1 MNFRQLK
8 ILWLKTGPL
17 YPLDTGGKIRTYN
30 MLKELKKMHHITYL
44 SQISI
49 GTEKETTKNA
59 AEYCQEAIRIPWEET
74 SKDNYK
80 LYIELFQNMLF
91 SDLPYAVQKYQS
103 LEMQEYIER
112 LDCPGNYDI
121 IICDFLIPSVN
132 IKKPLATPSLLFQ
145 HNVESLIWKRRYDNA
160 KGIKRGYLYNQWK
173 RMEQYEK
180 KGCLLFDG
188 VATVSMNDSN
198 ILKKEFGLANV
209 IGDVP
214 TGVDI
219 SYFKPIEAAKRHGSI
234 VFSGSMD
241 WDPNEDAVLYF
252 MKEIYPLIKKKA
264 PYASFTVVG
273 RNPSQRLKSLNK
285 LDSSINITG
294 TVEDVRPYLTES
306 EVYVVPL
313 RIGGGTR
320 IKIFEAMA
328 MALPV
333 VSTSI
338 GAEGLSVKNGEN
350 ILLSDQPEEFAD
362 NVIKLLQDQKN
373 REEIGEKALTLIQ
386 KRFSWGAVTE
396 VFETLCQ
403 HIIKERKAN

>member
-17 YPLDTGGKIRTYN
+17 HPLDTGGKIRTYN
-30 MLKELKKMHHITYL
+30 MLKELKKKHHITYIAL
-44 SQISI
+44 APL
-49 GTEKETTKNA
+49 ETKDENKQKA
-59 AEYCQEAIRIPWEET
+59 VEYCQEAIWIPWEET

-333 VSTSI
+333 VSTPI

>member
-1 MNFRQLK
+1 MNSRQLR
-8 ILWLKTGPL
+8 ILWVKTGPL
-17 YPLDTGGKIRTYN
+17 HPLDTGGKIRTYN
-30 MLKELKKMHHITYL
+30 MLKELKKRHHITYL
-44 SQISI
+44 ALAPLEAKDENKQ
-49 GTEKETTKNA
+49 KA
-59 AEYCQEAIRIPWEET
+59 VEYCHEAIWIPWEET
-74 SKDNYK
+74 NKSGYHF
-80 LYIELFQNMLF
+80 YVELLQNALF
-91 SDLPYAVQKYQS
+91 SDLPYALQKYQF
-103 LEMQEYIER
+103 LEMENYIKRFDSSE
-112 LDCPGNYDI
+112 DYDI

-173 RMEQYEK
+173 RMEHYEK

-188 VATVSMNDSN
+188 VATVSMNDSD
-198 ILKKEFGLANV
+198 ILKKEFGLTNI

-214 TGVDI
+214 TGVDT
-219 SYFKPIEAAKRHGSI
+219 SYFRPIEAAKRSGSI

-252 MKEIYPLIKKKA
+252 VKEIYPLIKKKA
-264 PYASFTVVG
+264 PYASFTIVG
-273 RNPSQRLKSLNK
+273 RNPSQRLRLLNK
-285 LDSSINITG
+285 TDSSINITG
-294 TVEDVRPYLTES
+294 TVEDVRPYLAES

-333 VSTSI
+333 VSTPI
-338 GAEGLSVKNGEN
+338 GAEGLSVKNCEN

-362 NVIKLLQDQKN
+362 NVIKLLEDQKN
-373 REEIGEKALTLIQ
+373 REEIGRKALALIQ

-396 VFETLCQ
+396 VFESHCQ
-403 HIIKERKAN
+403 YVIKER

>member
-1 MNFRQLK
+1 
-8 ILWLKTGPL
+8 
-17 YPLDTGGKIRTYN
+17 
-30 MLKELKKMHHITYL
+30 
-44 SQISI
+44 
-49 GTEKETTKNA
+49 
-59 AEYCQEAIRIPWEET
+59 
-74 SKDNYK
+74 
-80 LYIELFQNMLF
+80 MLF

-333 VSTSI
+333 VSTPI

>member
-59 AEYCQEAIRIPWEET
+59 AEYCQEAIWIPWEET

-112 LDCPGNYDI
+112 LDCSGNYDI

-132 IKKPLATPSLLFQ
+132 IKKKLATPSVLFQ

-160 KGIKRGYLYNQWK
+160 KGIKRVYLYNQRK
-173 RMEQYEK
+173 RMEQYEQ
-180 KGCLLFDG
+180 KGCMLFDG
-188 VATVSMNDSN
+188 VATVSVNDSD
-198 ILKKEFGLANV
+198 ILKEEFGLTNI

-214 TGVDI
+214 TGVDT
-219 SYFKPIEAAKRHGSI
+219 SYFKPIEAVKRRGSI

-252 MKEIYPLIKKKA
+252 VKEIYPLIKKKA

-403 HIIKERKAN
+403 HVIKERKAN

>member
-17 YPLDTGGKIRTYN
+17 HPLDTGGKIRTYN
-30 MLKELKKMHHITYL
+30 MLKELKKKHHITYIAL
-44 SQISI
+44 APL
-49 GTEKETTKNA
+49 ETKDENKQKA
-59 AEYCQEAIRIPWEET
+59 VEYCQEAIWIPWEET

-112 LDCPGNYDI
+112 LDCSGNYDI

-132 IKKPLATPSLLFQ
+132 IKKKLATPSVLFQ

-160 KGIKRGYLYNQWK
+160 KGIKRVYLYNQRK
-173 RMEQYEK
+173 RMEQYEQ
-180 KGCLLFDG
+180 KGCMLFDG
-188 VATVSMNDSN
+188 VATVSVNDSD
-198 ILKKEFGLANV
+198 ILKEEFGLTNI

-214 TGVDI
+214 TGVDT
-219 SYFKPIEAAKRHGSI
+219 SYFKPIEAVKRRGSI

-252 MKEIYPLIKKKA
+252 VKEIYPLIKEKA

-403 HIIKERKAN
+403 HVIKERKAN

>member
-59 AEYCQEAIRIPWEET
+59 AEYCQEAIWIPWEET

-112 LDCPGNYDI
+112 LDCSGNYDI

-132 IKKPLATPSLLFQ
+132 IKKKLATPSVLFQ

-160 KGIKRGYLYNQWK
+160 KGIKRVYLYNQRK
-173 RMEQYEK
+173 RMEQYEQ
-180 KGCLLFDG
+180 KGCMLFDG
-188 VATVSMNDSN
+188 VATVSVNDSD
-198 ILKKEFGLANV
+198 ILKEEFGLTNI

-214 TGVDI
+214 TGVDT
-219 SYFKPIEAAKRHGSI
+219 SYFKPIEAVKSRGSI

-252 MKEIYPLIKKKA
+252 VKEIYPLIKKKA

-403 HIIKERKAN
+403 HVIKERKAN

>member
-1 MNFRQLK
+1 MNSQQLR
-8 ILWLKTGPL
+8 IVWVKTGPL
-17 YPLDTGGKIRTYN
+17 HPLDTGGKIRTYN
-30 MLKELKKMHHITYL
+30 MLKELKKKHHITYIAL
-44 SQISI
+44 ALL
-49 GTEKETTKNA
+49 ETKDENKQKA
-59 AEYCQEAIRIPWEET
+59 AEYCHEAIWIPWEET
-74 SKDNYK
+74 NKVSYHF
-80 LYIELFQNMLF
+80 YVELLQNALF

-103 LEMQEYIER
+103 LEMENYIKR
-112 LDCPGNYDI
+112 LDSSGDYDI

-132 IKKPLATPSLLFQ
+132 IKKSLATPSLLFQ

-173 RMEQYEK
+173 RMEHYEK
-180 KGCLLFDG
+180 KGCLLFGG

-198 ILKKEFGLANV
+198 ILKKEFGLTNI

-214 TGVDI
+214 TGVDT
-219 SYFKPIEAAKRHGSI
+219 SYFRPIEAEKRRGSI

-252 MKEIYPLIKKKA
+252 VKEIYPLIKKKA
-264 PYASFTVVG
+264 PYASFTIVG
-273 RNPSQRLKSLNK
+273 RNPSQRLISLNK
-285 LDSSINITG
+285 IDSSINITG
-294 TVEDVRPYLTES
+294 TVEDVRPYLAES

-333 VSTSI
+333 VSTPI
-338 GAEGLSVKNGEN
+338 GAEGLSINNGEN

-373 REEIGEKALTLIQ
+373 REEIGKRALMLIQ
-386 KRFSWGAVTE
+386 KRFSWEAVTE
-396 VFETLCQ
+396 VFENLCQ
-403 HIIKERKAN
+403 HVIKERKAN

>member
-17 YPLDTGGKIRTYN
+17 HPLDTGGKIRTYN
-30 MLKELKKMHHITYL
+30 MLKELKKKHHITYIAL
-44 SQISI
+44 APL
-49 GTEKETTKNA
+49 ETKDENKQKA
-59 AEYCQEAIRIPWEET
+59 VEYCQEAIWIPWEET